1 MGDVADL
8 ERLEKLLN
16 KPRTVRNRELVR
28 AVMVQPIGITD
39 RIERIEMVDLLAED
53 PPLPELPSKPRGN
66 LVRPTPHRQENKPK
80 SPPPPPANQASSAN
94 SAPSLTIESEF
105 NPVSK
110 DPGNHAPLRR
120 SHSPYEL
127 H

>member
-53 PPLPELPSKPRGN
+53 PPLPEMPSKPRGN
-66 LVRPTPHRQENKPK
+66 LVRPTHPRQENKPW
-80 SPPPPPANQASSAN
+80 STR
-94 SAPSLTIESEF
+94 PSTRSNGWSTTAVTWEWSL
-105 NPVSK
+105 
-110 DPGNHAPLRR
+110 PGAAC
-120 SHSPYEL
+120 
-127 H
+127 